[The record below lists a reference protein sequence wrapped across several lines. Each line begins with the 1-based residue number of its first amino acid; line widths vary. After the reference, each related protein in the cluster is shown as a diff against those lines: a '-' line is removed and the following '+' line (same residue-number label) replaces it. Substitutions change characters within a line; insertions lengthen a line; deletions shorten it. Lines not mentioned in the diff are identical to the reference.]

1 MRIGSR
7 LREGETGSARKMV
20 GLGAKAGFPD
30 LSLGSRDVMRQAAQF
45 DCAFV
50 HVVNHSLSAGLGA
63 HLDNRSAAF

>member
-1 MRIGSR
+1 
-7 LREGETGSARKMV
+7 MV